1 MRGEEKVIRDSGKID
16 FLLKGVVQVSLPF
29 SLPHINVDVMLVYRA
44 AMWAR
49 AENVRQFS
57 EMLALTSLSHRTNT
71 RSK

>member
-49 AENVRQFS
+49 EGKCQAVLGDARPDVFEPQN
-57 EMLALTSLSHRTNT
+57 EH
-71 RSK
+71 